1 MGNHRKRALWALP
14 LALAIAATACGSSSK
29 SGTAQTTTTTAAAAS
44 STTGGSS
51 TGSGSGSLADVN
63 LKGVC
68 PDTVVIQTDWFPEAE
83 HGALY
88 QMVGDSP
95 TIDSSKKVVRGKLM
109 APGGKDTGVN
119 IEIRTGGPAIGFQ
132 TVASQ
137 LKQDPNILL
146 GYVATDEAIEN
157 YKDVPTKAVVAPLE
171 INPQIIMWDPATYPD
186 VKTIADL
193 QKKNVTIRY
202 FQTGA
207 YMKYLVSSGQVKQ
220 SQLDGSYDGSPAVFT
235 AQGGKIAQQ
244 GFASAEPYTYQNLIK
259 EWGKPVSYQL
269 IHDAGW
275 TTYAAPLAVTQD
287 KFEKNKPCFKKLV
300 PIVQQS
306 AVDYSKSPDKANAL
320 IVKAVQ
326 EYKDFWVYS
335 PDLAKYADDTMK
347 KLGLVGNGPD
357 KTIGNFDE
365 QRLTEFI
372 KKALPVYAAKNPP
385 ADLKW
390 SDLVTNEFIDTSIGL
405 S

>member
-1 MGNHRKRALWALP
+1 
-14 LALAIAATACGSSSK
+14 
-29 SGTAQTTTTTAAAAS
+29 
-44 STTGGSS
+44 
-51 TGSGSGSLADVN
+51 
-63 LKGVC
+63 
-68 PDTVVIQTDWFPEAE
+68 
-83 HGALY
+83 
-88 QMVGDSP
+88 MVGDSP
-95 TIDSSKKVVRGKLM
+95 TIDASKKLVRGKLM

-132 TVASQ
+132 TVVSQ

-207 YMKYLVSSGQVKQ
+207 YMKYMVNSGQVKQ

-259 EWGKPVSYQL
+259 EWAKPVSYQL

-335 PDLAKYADDTMK
+335 SDLAKYADDTMK

-372 KKALPVYAAKNPP
+372 KKALPVFAAKNPP

>member
-1 MGNHRKRALWALP
+1 MGNNKKRALWALP
-14 LALAIAATACGSSSK
+14 LALAIAATACASSSK
-29 SGTAQTTTTTAAAAS
+29 SGTAATTTTAAAAS

-68 PDTVVIQTDWFPEAE
+68 PDTVVVQTDWFPEAE
-83 HGALY
+83 HGTLY

-95 TIDSSKKVVRGKLM
+95 TIDASKKLVRGKLM

-259 EWGKPVSYQL
+259 EWAKPVSYQL

-335 PDLAKYADDTMK
+335 SDLAKSADDTMK

-390 SDLVTNEFIDTSIGL
+390 SDLVTNEFVDTSIGL

>member
-1 MGNHRKRALWALP
+1 MGNNRKRALWALP

-29 SGTAQTTTTTAAAAS
+29 SGTAATTTTAAAAS

-51 TGSGSGSLADVN
+51 TGSGGGSLADVN

-83 HGALY
+83 HGTLY

-95 TIDSSKKVVRGKLM
+95 TIDASKKLVRGKLM

-132 TVASQ
+132 TVVSQ

-207 YMKYLVSSGQVKQ
+207 YMKYMVNSGQVKQ

-259 EWGKPVSYQL
+259 EWAKPVSYQL

-335 PDLAKYADDTMK
+335 SDLAKYADDTMK

-372 KKALPVYAAKNPP
+372 KKALPVFAAKNPP

>member
-1 MGNHRKRALWALP
+1 MGNNKKRALWALP
-14 LALAIAATACGSSSK
+14 LALAIAATACASSSK
-29 SGTAQTTTTTAAAAS
+29 SGTAATTTTAAAAS

-51 TGSGSGSLADVN
+51 TGSGRGSLADVN

-68 PDTVVIQTDWFPEAE
+68 PDTVVVQTDWFPEAE
-83 HGALY
+83 HGTLY

-95 TIDSSKKVVRGKLM
+95 TIDASKKLVRGKLM

-259 EWGKPVSYQL
+259 EWAKPVSYQL

-390 SDLVTNEFIDTSIGL
+390 SDLVTNEFVDTSIGL